1 MHKPSQPPSQPPP
14 RDQAHGLRQL
24 SADGLFAGNP
34 AATGLRF
41 VPLVH
46 NPQVTGAGAVM
57 ERLCVAFAAQG
68 HHTLVVDAAD
78 SASRPHELA
87 GVDLS
92 ACVEALSPQ
101 VSYLAA
107 RGLPMHYL
115 DSHASLSGF
124 LQACGAAAPHTSV
137 VLLHAS
143 ALDLRRMFTDQS
155 PSPVLLAGNRPDSM
169 THAYTSMKLL
179 SQRLGA
185 LAYDLVVVGDVATR
199 RASRMAE
206 RLSECADH
214 FLGAA
219 LRHVAVVDPLASP
232 HVPLAADLTR
242 LAAGQTSQPGAMAA
256 APQTGIQHGSRALTL
271 RPTVH
276 RLGDPPGRL
285 PAADRT
291 LAQRPTQA
299 PGRLN

>member
-1 MHKPSQPPSQPPP
+1 MRNPP

-24 SADGLFAGNP
+24 SAGGLFAGGH
-34 AATGLRF
+34 AGGGLHF

-46 NPQVTGAGAVM
+46 NPQVTDAGAVM
-57 ERLCVAFAAQG
+57 ERLCAAFAAQG

-87 GVDLS
+87 RVDLS

-101 VSYLAA
+101 VCYLAA

-115 DSHASLSGF
+115 DCHASLSGF
-124 LQACGAAAPHTSV
+124 LQALRTAAPHASV

-219 LRHVAVVDPLASP
+219 LRHVAVLDPLASP
-232 HVPLAADLTR
+232 HAPLAADLLN
-242 LAAGQTSQPGAMAA
+242 LAAGQTSAAGAMSAA
-256 APQTGIQHGSRALTL
+256 RHPSAQPVTRSSTSPMAP
-271 RPTVH
+271 RPTVP

-285 PAADRT
+285 PAPARA

>member
-1 MHKPSQPPSQPPP
+1 MRNPPHYPPP
-14 RDQAHGLRQL
+14 DQAHGLRQR
-24 SADGLFAGNP
+24 FAGAAP
-34 AATGLRF
+34 ASSQPRNGMRF

-46 NPQVTGAGAVM
+46 NPHVTGAGAVM
-57 ERLCVAFAAQG
+57 ERLCAAFAASG

-87 GVDLS
+87 GVDLP
-92 ACVEALSPQ
+92 ACIEALSPQ

-115 DSHASLSGF
+115 DNRASLSGF
-124 LQACGAAAPHTSV
+124 LQALQVAGARASV

-185 LAYDLVVVGDVATR
+185 LAYDLVICGDVAAR
-199 RASRMAE
+199 RASGMAE

-214 FLGAA
+214 FLAAA
-219 LRHVAVVDPLASP
+219 LRHVAALDPLASP
-232 HVPLAADLTR
+232 HAPLAPDLVR
-242 LAAGQTSQPGAMAA
+242 LAAGQTSHQRSAQPTSATAYRPAM
-256 APQTGIQHGSRALTL
+256 P
-271 RPTVH
+271 
-276 RLGDPPGRL
+276 RLGDPPGHL
-285 PAADRT
+285 PAPDRT